1 MTAASGGSERRGTT
15 GVLAVGAAAFAVFC
29 CAGLPL
35 IASLVGGLTLAGVLG
50 ASAGVL
56 IAAAAVATAVV
67 VLRGRR
73 RRAGQSSS
81 GAASRPTNEAKP

>member
-1 MTAASGGSERRGTT
+1 MAASPSGPERHGTT

-35 IASLVGGLTLAGVLG
+35 VASLVGGLTLAGVLG
-50 ASAGVL
+50 VSAGVL

-67 VLRGRR
+67 ALRVRR
-73 RRAGQSSS
+73 RRAGPSSHPPRS
-81 GAASRPTNEAKP
+81 AKP